1 MGMTVTGW
9 GAGYLAGA
17 PIVSID
23 MPIFAGTRTNKSVSL
38 MVQAGFLL
46 GKPSEEMKT
55 RERSL
60 TANSVQTRMAVPIK
74 DYRHIDQ
81 RCSTREV

>member
-38 MVQAGFLL
+38 TVQAGFLL
-46 GKPSEEMKT
+46 GKPSAK
-55 RERSL
+55 L
-60 TANSVQTRMAVPIK
+60 
-74 DYRHIDQ
+74 
-81 RCSTREV
+81 